1 MTMDKREIIVE
12 AAYKLFKSNGFF
24 ATGVDLIMREAGVS
38 KRTMYKYFPTKNE
51 LIVAVLAYYR
61 TSYQRHIDDL
71 LSDETQSPREKIK
84 VIFDDAAAW
93 FGDINFHGCLAVN
106 AMSEFAGKDKA
117 VEEACLQFKQWERSV
132 IEQLCISLGARQP
145 RILAYKLFVLL
156 EGMSSIAL
164 IDKSKA
170 FVNITPVAEQ
180 LIDAH
185 TAASC
190 ANMT

>member
-1 MTMDKREIIVE
+1 MSVDKREIIVE
-12 AAYKLFKSNGFF
+12 AAYKLFKSNGFY

-38 KRTMYKYFPTKNE
+38 KRTMYRYFPTKNE

-61 TSYQRHIDDL
+61 TCYQRHIDEL
-71 LSDETQSPREKIK
+71 LDDETQGPREKIK
-84 VIFDDAAAW
+84 VIFDDAATW

-132 IEQLCISLGARQP
+132 IEQLCISLGARDP
-145 RILAYKLFVLL
+145 SILAYKLFVLL

-164 IDKSKA
+164 IDKSEA
-170 FVNITPVAEQ
+170 SINITPVAEQ

-185 TAASC
+185 TVDV
-190 ANMT
+190 

>member
-1 MTMDKREIIVE
+1 MTMDKQEIIVE

-51 LIVAVLAYYR
+51 LIVAVLAHYR
-61 TSYQRHIDDL
+61 TSYQRHIDEL
-71 LSDETQSPREKIK
+71 LSDETQGPREKIK
-84 VIFDDAAAW
+84 VLFDDAATW

-117 VEEACLQFKQWERSV
+117 IEEACLQFKQWERSV
-132 IEQLCISLGARQP
+132 MEQLCISLGAREP
-145 RILAYKLFVLL
+145 SILAYKLFVLL
-156 EGMSSIAL
+156 EGMSAIAL
-164 IDKSKA
+164 IDKSEA
-170 FVNITPVAEQ
+170 SVNITTVAEQ

-185 TAASC
+185 TADA
-190 ANMT
+190 